1 MRDKMKAPY
10 IFATALAAL
19 MVLQSVLGL
28 AFQAQYRDVEWIK
41 ATWFGNDWVTLVVAA
56 PLLVIALLMARRG
69 SVQALL
75 LWLGLVGYGVYN
87 YAYYLLGAALNAFF
101 LLYVVAFVLS
111 AVTLILALSRLDVSH
126 VAASFRETTPVRVI
140 GGYLAFVGFGLASVW
155 VTMWGAYAFA
165 GQPTPVEPEAFKLV
179 AALDISLM
187 VTGLTCGGV
196 LLWRGKPWGYVV
208 AAIASIQASLYLLVL
223 SVNSIVGIHRG
234 FAKAPGEVPI
244 WGTLA
249 VFTTAVTVLLLTSIR
264 RERGPSHALAG
275 ASDYEGPL

>member
-1 MRDKMKAPY
+1 MPDKMKAPY
-10 IFATALAAL
+10 ILTTALAAL
-19 MVLQSVLGL
+19 MILQSVLGL
-28 AFQAQYRDVEWIK
+28 VFQAQYRDVEWIK
-41 ATWFGNDWVTLVVAA
+41 AMWFGNDSVTLVVAA

-111 AVTLILALSRLDVSH
+111 AVTLIVALSRLDVSH
-126 VAASFRETTPVRVI
+126 VAASFLETTPVRVI

-155 VTMWGAYAFA
+155 VTIWGAYAFA

-196 LLWRGKPWGYVV
+196 LLWRRKPSGYVV

-223 SVNSIVGIHRG
+223 SVNSTVGIHRG
-234 FAKAPGEVPI
+234 FATAPGEVPI

-249 VFTTAVTVLLLTSIR
+249 AFTTAVTLLLLTNIR
-264 RERGPSHALAG
+264 SARGDVPTARAIER
-275 ASDYEGPL
+275 

>member
-1 MRDKMKAPY
+1 MPDKMKAPY
-10 IFATALAAL
+10 ILTTALAAL
-19 MVLQSVLGL
+19 MILQSVLGL
-28 AFQAQYRDVEWIK
+28 VFQAQYRDVEWIK
-41 ATWFGNDWVTLVVAA
+41 AMWFGNDSVTLVVAA

-87 YAYYLLGAALNAFF
+87 YAYYLFGAALNAFF

-111 AVTLILALSRLDVSH
+111 AVTLIVALSRLDVSH
-126 VAASFRETTPVRVI
+126 VAASFLETTPVRVI

-155 VTMWGAYAFA
+155 VTIWGAYAFA

-196 LLWRGKPWGYVV
+196 LLWRRKPSGYVV

-223 SVNSIVGIHRG
+223 SVNSTVGIHRG
-234 FAKAPGEVPI
+234 FATAPGEVPI

-249 VFTTAVTVLLLTSIR
+249 AFTTAVTLLLLTNIR
-264 RERGPSHALAG
+264 SARGDVPTARAIER
-275 ASDYEGPL
+275 